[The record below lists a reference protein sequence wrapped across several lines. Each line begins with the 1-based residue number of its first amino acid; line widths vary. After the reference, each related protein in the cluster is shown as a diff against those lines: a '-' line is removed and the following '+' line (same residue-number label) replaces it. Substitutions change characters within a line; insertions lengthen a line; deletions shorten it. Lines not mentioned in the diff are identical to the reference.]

1 MPIMNSIKNPNKAA
15 WRQLKLTTKYQKKQP
30 QKTIFGDRYAIFGA
44 TLFGDV
50 DVGLAMGSIKIE
62 GRCNSDMAGGNECQS

>member
-1 MPIMNSIKNPNKAA
+1 MNSIKNPNKAA
-15 WRQLKLTTKYQKKQP
+15 WRQLKLTTKYQKKQH
-30 QKTIFGDRYAIFGA
+30 QKTIFGDRYGIFGA

-62 GRCNSDMAGGNECQS
+62 GRCNSDMAGQ